1 MRNINERTKKYIK
14 YKVTKTTEFE
24 TEITTKNRQE
34 NYNLKKVISLNR
46 FKKEFFIFG
55 YSGKKPEI
63 VSI

>member
-55 YSGKKPEI
+55 YSGKKT
-63 VSI
+63 